1 MHDGY
6 ESLKKAMDNYDKDHE
21 GAMRRAE
28 EIMEEER
35 SRAARNSILLCDE
48 EFYE

>member
-1 MHDGY
+1 MHDFY
-6 ESLKKAMDNYDKDHE
+6 EKMKKAMDNYDKDHE

-28 EIMEEER
+28 QIMEEER
-35 SRAARNSILLCDE
+35 YRAARNSVLLCDE